1 LDTQQLAEF
10 LTAVAD
16 DDLYGLWWL
25 AGLRGLRRGELVG
38 LRWVDV
44 DLADAT
50 LTVARTLVE
59 LPGVVAE
66 SEPKTA
72 ASNRTIT
79 LDPATVMVLTD
90 HGGGNSARSTITEQ
104 PPARRASC
112 SLGLTD
118 DRSGQAGSLTGS
130 PPW

>member
-1 LDTQQLAEF
+1 VTWSQPRVTAWPRDGTRPKIAVWTPRQPATF

-25 AGLRGLRRGELVG
+25 AGPRGLRRGELVG
-38 LRWVDV
+38 LRWVDI

-50 LTVARTLVE
+50 LTVTRTLVE
-59 LPGVVAE
+59 LPGAVAE

-79 LDPATVMVLTD
+79 
-90 HGGGNSARSTITEQ
+90 H
-104 PPARRASC
+104 
-112 SLGLTD
+112 
-118 DRSGQAGSLTGS
+118 
-130 PPW
+130 

>member
-10 LTAVAD
+10 LTAVTD
-16 DDLYGLWWL
+16 DDLHGLWWL

-38 LRWVDV
+38 LRWIDI

-50 LTVARTLVE
+50 LTVARTLIE

-90 HGGGNSARSTITEQ
+90 H
-104 PPARRASC
+104 RRRQQRTFDEHATAASE
-112 SLGLTD
+112 
-118 DRSGQAGSLTGS
+118 AGFVFTRA
-130 PPW
+130 